1 MNYNYH
7 RILPQN
13 AKDSYSEFDVVDF
26 NLSFPE
32 RSMVVGTLRL
42 EGEVEG
48 LEGVIGE
55 TGKKQQL
62 FQQVGAMQQLQ
73 QLLQP
78 TIVEPIEKGD
88 KTPDIITPYDFS
100 SIFATPEEEER
111 LISPYDKNEELLN
124 LIRRK
129 V

>member
-42 EGEVEG
+42 EGEVEV
-48 LEGVIGE
+48 LVDN
-55 TGKKQQL
+55 
-62 FQQVGAMQQLQ
+62 A
-73 QLLQP
+73 
-78 TIVEPIEKGD
+78 
-88 KTPDIITPYDFS
+88 ITLNQ
-100 SIFATPEEEER
+100 ATATT
-111 LISPYDKNEELLN
+111 L
-124 LIRRK
+124 
-129 V
+129 